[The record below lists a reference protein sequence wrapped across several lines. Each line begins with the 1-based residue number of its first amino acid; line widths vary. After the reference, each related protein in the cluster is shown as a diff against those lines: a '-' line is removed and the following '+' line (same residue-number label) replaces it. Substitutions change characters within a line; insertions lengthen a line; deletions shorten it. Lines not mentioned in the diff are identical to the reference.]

1 MIRGSLRWA
10 GLIALAFLL
19 AAAAVIGGIGKP
31 ERPDVTLAGL
41 PIGSDTRKVAELQD
55 ELGGEGAQSAVVLFA
70 RDGALED
77 RDLGYVERW
86 AASQPGAGRPVPSED
101 GTAAIVPV
109 RLDYGDAAEA
119 ADLVNRMRS
128 DLRDG
133 VREAVADDRLTEEL
147 TAQVTGPAAIAGDL
161 ASVFDGADLRL
172 LLATACIVALL
183 LVVTYRSPVLWLIPL
198 TIVGVA
204 DQAAGV
210 LATRVLDA
218 AGMGW
223 DGSTTGILS
232 VLVFGAATDY
242 ALLLISR
249 YRDELRLT
257 EDRRAAMARAVARTA
272 EAVLSSATTVVLG
285 LLALLLS
292 LFESTRSLGV
302 ACAVGVVVAAFTA
315 LVALPAALVV
325 FGRWVFWPRI
335 PRVHSEALVD
345 RPSLWH
351 RVGQAVAARPGTVT
365 VLVLA
370 GLAVSSVGAL
380 RIETGLTAA
389 DQFLDKPEAIVAGE
403 RLAES
408 FPAGAE
414 PTVVLTRDDARE
426 VAQVAAGVPGVA
438 AAQPTRE
445 DGDLTEIRVVLDTD
459 DPDDGT
465 DNTDD
470 GTGGA
475 DHGEAAQETVL
486 ALRNALAQ
494 TPDTWVG
501 GPTAEL
507 IDEADATA
515 RDRRVIIPV
524 ILAVVLLGLGLIL
537 RSVVAPLI
545 LVSTVLATYVASLG
559 IAWVIFTRVF
569 GFERLDSGA
578 PLIAFVFSV
587 ALGVDYNIFL
597 ITRAKQEIAAGHGP
611 RAGILRA
618 LAATGGVI
626 TSAGILL
633 AAVFA
638 VLGVLP
644 LVVLAQVGVII
655 CVGVLLDTLIVR
667 TLLVPATAL
676 VLGEAFWWPRRL
688 G

>member
-1 MIRGSLRWA
+1 MIQGSLRWA

-109 RLDYGDAAEA
+109 TLDYGDAAEA
-119 ADLVNRMRS
+119 ADLVDQLRT

-133 VREAVADDRLTEEL
+133 VRETVADDRLTEGL

-325 FGRWVFWPRI
+325 FGRWVFWPRV
-335 PRVHSEALVD
+335 PRVDSEALVD

-426 VAQVAAGVPGVA
+426 VTQTAAGVPGVA

-459 DPDDGT
+459 D
-465 DNTDD
+465 TDD
-470 GTGGA
+470 GAGGA
-475 DHGEAAQETVL
+475 GDAGHGEAAQETVL
-486 ALRNALAQ
+486 ALRDALAQ